1 MTISQ
6 NVIAPNF
13 ALPDENGRMYTLND
27 FKGKSVVLYFY
38 PKDSTPGCTTEACS
52 FRDDYSNYK
61 DTGIEII
68 GISADSAE
76 SHLKFKTKYKLP
88 FILLSDKDHKV
99 SELYGVWGKK
109 KFIGREFY
117 GILRTTFLIN
127 KRGEIFKVFEGVKPT
142 EHSAEVLLAFKNN
155 K

>member
-6 NVIAPNF
+6 NIIAPNF

-142 EHSAEVLLAFKNN
+142 EHSAEVLLAFMNN